1 MRLTKKKRESNL
13 TNSLDEGREIKSY
26 LISFKSGFSNIVPG
40 FPVIGTNKFYGLP
53 IVYNLKCTGIIMS
66 IFIYQ
71 LYHLPAFLTMKM
83 LVASL
88 LIRATTF

>member
-1 MRLTKKKRESNL
+1 M
-13 TNSLDEGREIKSY
+13 IA
-26 LISFKSGFSNIVPG
+26 FKSGFSNIVPA
-40 FPVIGTNKFYGLP
+40 FPAIGTNKFYGLP

-66 IFIYQ
+66 MFIYHF
-71 LYHLPAFLTMKM
+71 YHLPAFLTMKM